1 MHRVVNLE
9 NKTKFDREVKPW
21 LALSTQIFIEVDFF
35 VKALIDKKDEVL
47 PLFAYLEFGLES
59 LS

>member
-1 MHRVVNLE
+1 MHRAVNLE

-21 LALSTQIFIEVDFF
+21 LDLSTQIFIEVDFF
-35 VKALIDKKDEVL
+35 VKALIDKKDGVL
-47 PLFAYLEFGLES
+47 PLFVYLEFGLES

>member
-21 LALSTQIFIEVDFF
+21 LALSTQIFIEFDSF